1 MHYYNMQSDQIA
13 EMHARIRELEEVSA
27 SAELSLEAAMDE
39 IEEGRERERRLAC
52 AVIGFA
58 TVAMLAI
65 LEAGWL
71 AMGR

>member
-1 MHYYNMQSDQIA
+1 MHYYNIQSEQIG
-13 EMHARIRELEEVSA
+13 EMSARIRELEEINA
-27 SAELSLEAAMDE
+27 STELALDVAWDE
-39 IEEGRERERRLAC
+39 IEQGRERERRLSL